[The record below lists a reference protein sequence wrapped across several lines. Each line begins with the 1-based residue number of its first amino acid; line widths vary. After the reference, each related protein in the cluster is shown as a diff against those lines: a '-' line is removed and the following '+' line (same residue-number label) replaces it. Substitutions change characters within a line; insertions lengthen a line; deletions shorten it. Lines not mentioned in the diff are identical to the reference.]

1 MICPSPSR
9 SAASAYRTL
18 TNVACKAVTYIPK
31 ISRERSSVSRQ
42 RITVF
47 IMLESSGLDPFRSL
61 MLSRVLRTAAAAVT
75 TAMMLAV
82 KDNGSMASKD
92 ASRLGIRK
100 RYTDYH
106 DRRIVVVP

>member
-9 SAASAYRTL
+9 STASAYFTL
-18 TNVACKAVTYIPK
+18 TNVACRAVTYIFHQSTK
-31 ISRERSSVSRQ
+31 DARVSRERT
-42 RITVF
+42 TVF
-47 IMLESSGLDPFRSL
+47 MMLESSGLDPFRSL

-100 RYTDYH
+100 S
-106 DRRIVVVP
+106 